1 METTISTAGSGTEI
15 KAPDVTVRG
24 KAGTFAQEVESGRH
38 WLRGDEPVS
47 YGGHDEGPG
56 PYDYL
61 LIALGTCTSMTVGL
75 HARRKKIPLE
85 NITVAL
91 RHSRIHAKDCEEC
104 ETKNGM
110 IDRLEVEIGL
120 SGPLTSQQHADLIRV
135 AAKCPVH
142 LTLKSEIDIQLAAS
156 PSESSP

>member
-1 METTISTAGSGTEI
+1 METTISTAGSETET
-15 KAPDVTVRG
+15 KPPDVIVHGTA
-24 KAGTFAQEVESGRH
+24 AGFAQEITSGRH
-38 WLRGDEPVS
+38 RLRGDEPVS

-61 LIALGTCTSMTVGL
+61 LMALGTCTSMTIGFY
-75 HARRKKIPLE
+75 ARRKQIPLE

-91 RHSRIHAKDCEEC
+91 RHFRIHAKDCEEC

-110 IDRLEVEIGL
+110 VDRLEVEIGL
-120 SGPLTSQQHADLIRV
+120 TGPLTSEQHADLMRV

-142 LTLKSEIDIQLAAS
+142 RTLKSEINIQLSRAAS
-156 PSESSP
+156 

>member
-1 METTISTAGSGTEI
+1 METTISTAGPGT
-15 KAPDVTVRG
+15 KTTAPDVVVHG
-24 KAGTFAQEVESGRH
+24 KAGGFAQEIVTGRH
-38 WLRGDEPVS
+38 HLRGDEPVN

-61 LIALGTCTSMTVGL
+61 LIALGTCTSMTIGVY
-75 HARRKKIPLE
+75 ARRKQIPLE

-120 SGPLTSQQHADLIRV
+120 TGPLTSEQHADLMRI

-142 LTLKSEIDIQLAAS
+142 RTLKSEIHIQLASS
-156 PSESSP
+156 PS